1 MRSELDRILAMTA
14 GLNRREF
21 LHGAAAGAAILALD
35 PRRSFLAPSPKD
47 DVIAKIAGQHDQT
60 VKMLQ
65 DWIAL
70 PSIAAENCGYPRGAD
85 HMAKLARGSVRSFV
99 EFFYACAS

>member
-1 MRSELDRILAMTA
+1 MDSKVESVARTLASDV
-14 GLNRREF
+14 NRRDF
-21 LHGAAAGAAILALD
+21 LHGAITAAAVLAID
-35 PRRSFLAPSPKD
+35 PRSSIFAPSPKD

-70 PSIAAENCGYPRGAD
+70 PSIAAENRGYPQGAEY
-85 HMAKLARGSVRSFV
+85 MATRA
-99 EFFYACAS
+99 

>member
-1 MRSELDRILAMTA
+1 MDR
-14 GLNRREF
+14 RDF
-21 LHGAAAGAAILALD
+21 LHGAATGAAALAIGRHTRALEI
-35 PRRSFLAPSPKD
+35 SPKD

-70 PSIAAENCGYPRGAD
+70 PSIAAENRGYPQGAEY
-85 HMAKLARGSVRSFV
+85 MARLAATRGSS
-99 EFFYACAS
+99 AST

>member
-1 MRSELDRILAMTA
+1 MDGKLESVARMPISDI
-14 GLNRREF
+14 NRRDF
-21 LHGAAAGAAILALD
+21 LHGAMATAAVFAIG
-35 PRRSFLAPSPKD
+35 PRSSIFVPSPKD

-70 PSIAAENCGYPRGAD
+70 PSIAA
-85 HMAKLARGSVRSFV
+85 
-99 EFFYACAS
+99 